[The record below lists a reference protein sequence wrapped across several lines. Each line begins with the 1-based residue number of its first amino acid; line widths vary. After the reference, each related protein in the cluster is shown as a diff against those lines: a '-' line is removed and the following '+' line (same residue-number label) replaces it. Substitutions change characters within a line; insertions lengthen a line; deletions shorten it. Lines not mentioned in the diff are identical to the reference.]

1 LPTVPLK
8 TVPAPKSPDA
18 AILTLKAPNMAMTEP
33 FSVIQGQGHIDYSCG
48 QCGVIVAEKMRLGQ
62 LTQVM
67 VKCKNCDSFNV
78 IG

>member
-1 LPTVPLK
+1 LSTTPMKV
-8 TVPAPKSPDA
+8 VPAPQSPDA
-18 AILTLKAPNMAMTEP
+18 AVLTLKAPNLAMAEP
-33 FSVIQGQGHIDYSCG
+33 YSVIQGQGQIDYSCG
-48 QCGVIVAEKMRLGQ
+48 QCGVTVAEKMRLGQ